1 MLKQDI
7 SVKDQFGTKYVI
19 QATVDHYFAN
29 TQCFSNLKYITVEG
43 EDIRP
48 SFEMCFQSTSTGKIF
63 KIDKIN

>member
-1 MLKQDI
+1 MLKQNI
-7 SVKDQFGTKYVI
+7 SVKDQFGIKYVI
-19 QATVDHYFAN
+19 QATVDNYFAN

-48 SFEMCFQSTSTGKIF
+48 SFEMFFQSTLSVKIF